1 MKTTKILFILI
12 LLSFISCK
20 GEEDSYFYPPVIFEF
35 ATVQTN
41 ALGEVSSLKTDKGK
55 IYSVDKYLAKNKLSV
70 NSSLRIICYYALVK
84 EVSETKVDLYAVG
97 QPTCTKPEVFEAKD
111 RKTDPTNVQS
121 IWLAGDYINLI
132 LSIKAQ
138 NKSHSLKF
146 MEDSITNRNGI
157 STIHLTLF
165 HKNNGDIEAYNQRGY
180 LSVPLESYIKQFPRG
195 FNVSFSINT
204 YKGLQKFPFTYQSA
218 AE

>member
-20 GEEDSYFYPPVIFEF
+20 GEEDSYFYPPVILEF

-41 ALGEVSSLKTDKGK
+41 ATGQISSLKTDKGI
-55 IYSVDKYLAKNKLSV
+55 IYPVDNYLAKNKLSA
-70 NSSLRIICYYALVK
+70 NASLRVVCYYTLVEK
-84 EVSETKVDLYAVG
+84 TAEKKVDIYAVG
-97 QPTCTKPEVFEAKD
+97 TPTSTKPEKIKEQE
-111 RKTDPTNVQS
+111 RKIDPVSVQS

-146 MEDSITNRNGI
+146 MEDSITNDNGI
-157 STIHLTLF
+157 STIHLSLF
-165 HKNNGDIEAYNQRGY
+165 HNKNGDIEAYSQRAY
-180 LSVPLESYIKQFPRG
+180 LSVPLESYIKQFPNG
-195 FNVSFSINT
+195 FNISFSINS
-204 YKGLQKFPFTYQSA
+204 YDGLQKFPFTYQSA